1 MDHGYYVPELPKVE
15 GVVASTSPSCQSKKT
30 VKLKEIQKKKNLT
43 SNTMETVIEHGHY
56 VPEVPLSCQKWKEQW
71 PACRH
76 PIQNIKEGLN
86 SNIITKK
93 DLTYLQ
99 KDKSV
104 LSTH

>member
-1 MDHGYYVPELPKVE
+1 MRRCPVKAKKWLKKKK
-15 GVVASTSPSCQSKKT
+15 SKK
-30 VKLKEIQKKKNLT
+30 KKILT
-43 SNTMETVIEHGHY
+43 SNTMETVIEHDHY
-56 VPEVPLSCQKWKEQW
+56 MPEVPLSCQKWKEQW
-71 PACRH
+71 PARRH